1 MTDQEVRTLAYSK
14 SPKTTKRT
22 TFQDELQAAVLA
34 RTSKT
39 KAEQFPNFKDM
50 NEVEDE
56 FLNKLLDS
64 RKKRIDAFKAAKNK
78 TKLNNFDLSD
88 EEDKHSRLKKVSFL
102 KSQRNGS
109 KSKNQTASEHHENK
123 ASESFSSDSISSKH
137 STNLSEENLQFTNEE
152 ATDPQ
157 MTRETSSLS
166 YQTSDDTLPLPLPSD
181 GSVVEAPD
189 PGQEKEKA
197 AVAESSDTPQSSA
210 SSFNNIIS
218 AERVAEREPPKPKP
232 RQRTFGLKSHILE
245 KPVEETES
253 QDPNRPQTSSVS
265 VLFSTDTSSNITWTD
280 HTDSPVLY
288 KSSNQSEQSRLQSTF
303 DSGSRD
309 DGKEAEENY
318 STSFEEFNGC
328 SRDLS
333 TQLSCGPDSRNS
345 SSHSKATERSQSV
358 GPKKVESKYLGNLK
372 VLDRKISLQESEP
385 QAAESLRAAVY
396 QEWLKKKRETL
407 RQNAQLKKKDE
418 LLKEKEKMEQEATK
432 EDAVASFKAWE
443 EKKTENLRAKAKE
456 MSKRIRKEQK
466 ATEENEEKRQS
477 AKQVFE
483 KWKQEQDHLLR
494 EKYRKQKEAENKLL
508 LQKQEK
514 EEERKIES
522 KLAFSDWCEKKNGVI
537 HEKLKKERKEN
548 QTKAEEEQY
557 MNEEKE
563 KMALE
568 MYENWLKRKDLEQKR
583 IREERRIREIIQD
596 SPPPPWSPP
605 NKTVPF
611 KK

>member
-22 TFQDELQAAVLA
+22 TFQDELQAAVFA

-39 KAEQFPNFKDM
+39 KAEPFSKDT

-56 FLNKLLDS
+56 LLNKLLHS
-64 RKKRIDAFKAAKNK
+64 RKKRIDAFKASKNK

-88 EEDKHSRLKKVSFL
+88 DEDKDSRPKKVSFL
-102 KSQRNGS
+102 KSQKNGS
-109 KSKNQTASEHHENK
+109 DSQNQTASEHHENK
-123 ASESFSSDSISSKH
+123 ASESFSSESISSKH
-137 STNLSEENLQFTNEE
+137 STNLSEQNLQSTNEE
-152 ATDPQ
+152 ATDSL
-157 MTRETSSLS
+157 MTRKTSSRS
-166 YQTSDDTLPLPLPSD
+166 YQTSDDSLTLPLPSD
-181 GSVVEAPD
+181 GSVVEAP
-189 PGQEKEKA
+189 GQEKEIV
-197 AVAESSDTPQSSA
+197 AVAETSDTPQSST
-210 SSFNNIIS
+210 SSFNNNIS
-218 AERVAEREPPKPKP
+218 AECVAEREPPKPKP
-232 RQRTFGLKSHILE
+232 RQRTFGLNSHTSE
-245 KPVEETES
+245 KPVEETET

-265 VLFSTDTSSNITWTD
+265 VLCSTDTSSHNNWTD
-280 HTDSPVLY
+280 QTNSPVLN
-288 KSSNQSEQSRLQSTF
+288 KSSYQSTQSQLQSTF
-303 DSGSRD
+303 DSVSRD
-309 DGKEAEENY
+309 DGKETEENY

-333 TQLSCGPDSRNS
+333 TQLSCDPDN
-345 SSHSKATERSQSV
+345 SSHSKKTARSQSV
-358 GPKKVESKYLGNLK
+358 GSKKMESNYLGNLK
-372 VLDRKISLQESEP
+372 VLDRKISLQESQP

-396 QEWLKKKRETL
+396 QEWLKTKRETL
-407 RQNAQLKKKDE
+407 RQNVQLKKKE
-418 LLKEKEKMEQEATK
+418 KLLKEKEKMQEQEAK
-432 EDAVASFKAWE
+432 RESAVASFKAWE
-443 EKKTENLRAKAKE
+443 EKKAENLRAKANE
-456 MSKRIRKEQK
+456 MSRRIRKEQK
-466 ATEENEEKRQS
+466 ATEDKEEKRQS

-494 EKYRKQKEAENKLL
+494 EKYRQQKDAENKLL

-514 EEERKIES
+514 KEERKMES
-522 KLAFSDWCEKKNGVI
+522 KLAFSDWCERKKGVF
-537 HEKLKKERKEN
+537 HEKLKKERKEI
-548 QTKAEEEQY
+548 QTKVEEEQY

-583 IREERRIREIIQD
+583 TREERRVREIIQD

>member
-22 TFQDELQAAVLA
+22 TFQDELQAAVFA

-39 KAEQFPNFKDM
+39 KAEPFSNFKDM

-56 FLNKLLDS
+56 MLNKLHDS
-64 RKKRIDAFKAAKNK
+64 RKKRIDAFKASKNK

-88 EEDKHSRLKKVSFL
+88 DEDKHSRPKKVSFL
-102 KSQRNGS
+102 KSQKNGS
-109 KSKNQTASEHHENK
+109 DSQNQTASEHHENK
-123 ASESFSSDSISSKH
+123 ASESFNSESISSKH
-137 STNLSEENLQFTNEE
+137 STNLSEENLQSTNEE
-152 ATDPQ
+152 ATDSR
-157 MTRETSSLS
+157 MTRETSSRS
-166 YQTSDDTLPLPLPSD
+166 YQMSDDSLTLPLPSD
-181 GSVVEAPD
+181 GSVVEAP
-189 PGQEKEKA
+189 GQEKEIV
-197 AVAESSDTPQSSA
+197 AVAETSDTPQSST
-210 SSFNNIIS
+210 SSFNNNIS
-218 AERVAEREPPKPKP
+218 AECVAEREPPKPKP
-232 RQRTFGLKSHILE
+232 RQRTFGLNSHTSE

-253 QDPNRPQTSSVS
+253 QDPTRPQTSSVS
-265 VLFSTDTSSNITWTD
+265 VLCSTDTSSHNNWTD
-280 HTDSPVLY
+280 QTNSPVLN
-288 KSSNQSEQSRLQSTF
+288 KSSYQSTQSQLQSTF
-303 DSGSRD
+303 DSVSRD
-309 DGKEAEENY
+309 DGKETEENY

-333 TQLSCGPDSRNS
+333 TQLSCGPDN
-345 SSHSKATERSQSV
+345 SSHSKMTERSQSV
-358 GPKKVESKYLGNLK
+358 GSKKMESKYLGNLK
-372 VLDRKISLQESEP
+372 VLDCKISLQESQP

-396 QEWLKKKRETL
+396 QEWLKTKRETL
-407 RQNAQLKKKDE
+407 RQNVQLKKKE
-418 LLKEKEKMEQEATK
+418 KLLKEKEKMEQEAK
-432 EDAVASFKAWE
+432 RESAVASFKAWE
-443 EKKTENLRAKAKE
+443 EKKAENLRAKAKE
-456 MSKRIRKEQK
+456 MSRRIRKEQK
-466 ATEENEEKRQS
+466 ATEDKEEKRQS

-494 EKYRKQKEAENKLL
+494 EKYRQQKDAENKLL

-514 EEERKIES
+514 KEERKMES
-522 KLAFSDWCEKKNGVI
+522 KLAFSDWCEKKKGVF
-537 HEKLKKERKEN
+537 HEKLKKERKEI
-548 QTKAEEEQY
+548 QTKVEEEQY

-583 IREERRIREIIQD
+583 TREERRVREIIQD